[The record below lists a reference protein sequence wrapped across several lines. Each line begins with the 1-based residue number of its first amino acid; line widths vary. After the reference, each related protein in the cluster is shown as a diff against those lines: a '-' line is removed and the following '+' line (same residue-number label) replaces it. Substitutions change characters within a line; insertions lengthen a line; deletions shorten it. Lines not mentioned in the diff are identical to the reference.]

1 MNPNLIIFVLWI
13 PFIFLLSIYGT
24 IYCIRGYKK
33 GLYRSLIS
41 VGATVVSGII
51 SAILAKF
58 FASGIADSAY
68 NTILAESI
76 GDSNPLFADFIK
88 LFAKGILQGFIALF
102 LFSSIL
108 FMLTI
113 IFKVIAAAIVKDR
126 FEPENKGMRWAG
138 LGVRFVEA
146 IVFTLLLLLPIY
158 GTLATYMPI
167 AEEII
172 DMSMTSDGESEDMV
186 VSDIIEKIGDHPL
199 LKAAKT
205 KPMEVIYNGLADSK
219 VENSNLNIPKMLSS
233 LSGILEQLKGIE
245 NLPEEEQKAAIQS
258 LIKYID
264 ENLVG
269 REWFYDVYS
278 LAKNEFVKMYNSSM
292 SDLLGEEKVFA
303 DEFIASLELSEK
315 DFQSCAKESL
325 EFAEY
330 IIENDLLIKMEQED
344 LSVLYTDECLYRFG
358 EWLNCNESMLS
369 FKKMMIMSSLN
380 VFTGSAENSFKLLS
394 RVDIKIHTDKEE
406 QKQEAGATLVLL
418 KGVQKLV
425 VAEGLVRHPDFGYD
439 IVKEYITPYD
449 FASLLYH
456 SDVEDTS
463 NPVVVFLNENPTIV
477 SSLMEVLKQYATMPL
492 TDAYY
497 VNYANN
503 YIREQTQD
511 LELGGGYMGG
521 DVALQDFSFSMVDG
535 NGNVYYNGEMFSG
548 GNGGIFSAVMGN

>member
-1 MNPNLIIFVLWI
+1 MDPNLIVFVLWL

-33 GLYRSLIS
+33 GLYRSLVS

-58 FASGIADSAY
+58 FASGIADNVYKS
-68 NTILAESI
+68 IMAENI
-76 GDSNPLFADFIK
+76 GNSNPLFADFIE
-88 LFAKGILQGFIALF
+88 LFAKGVLQGFIALF

-108 FMLTI
+108 FLLTI
-113 IFKVIAAAIVKDR
+113 IFKIIASAIVKDK

-138 LGVRFVEA
+138 LGVRLVEA

-158 GTLATYMPI
+158 GTLATYMPV

-172 DMSMTSDGESEDMV
+172 DMSTTSDDEGEEMI
-186 VSDIIEKIGDHPL
+186 VSDIIGKIGNHPL

-205 KPMEVIYNGLADSK
+205 KTMEAIYNTLADSK
-219 VENSNLNIPKMLSS
+219 VENSNLNLPKMISS
-233 LSGILEQLKGIE
+233 ISGVLEQLKGIE
-245 NLPEEEQKAAIQS
+245 NLPEEEQKSAVQS
-258 LIKYID
+258 LINYID

-269 REWFYDVYS
+269 QEWFYDVYS
-278 LAKNEFVKMYNSSM
+278 LTINELVKMYNSSM
-292 SDLLGEEKVFA
+292 GDLSGEEKVFA
-303 DEFIASLELSEK
+303 EEFIASLDLSEK
-315 DFQSCAKESL
+315 DFQSCSKESL
-325 EFAEY
+325 DFVEY
-330 IIENDLLIKMEQED
+330 IIENDLLTKMEQED
-344 LSVLYTDECLYRFG
+344 LSVLYNDECLYRFG
-358 EWLNCNESMLS
+358 EWLNCNESMIS
-369 FKKMMIMSSLN
+369 FKKMLIMSSLN
-380 VFTGSAENSFKLLS
+380 EFTGSAENSLKLLS
-394 RVDIKIHTDKEE
+394 KVNLKIHTDKEV

-463 NPVVVFLNENPTIV
+463 NPVIVFLNENPSIV

-511 LELGGGYMGG
+511 LDLGGGYMGG
-521 DVALQDFSFSMVDG
+521 DVVSQEFSFSAVDG